1 MCSLSLET
9 AVTTTSQPVEA
20 ELLSLLSC
28 IDFRYQF
35 PAPVFLIIIFLTC
48 PLTKQGFLPFQRI
61 CMIVEV
67 QEEVLKPSSQFL
79 VNGKLSLRQVLTPQH
94 FKITLFILERLPEAR
109 SSLPG

>member
-20 ELLSLLSC
+20 ELPSLLGC

-35 PAPVFLIIIFLTC
+35 PAAVLIIIICLTC

-79 VNGKLSLRQVLTPQH
+79 VNGKGSLHQALVPYH
-94 FKITLFILERLPEAR
+94 FKENPFYTGEIT
-109 SSLPG
+109 

>member
-20 ELLSLLSC
+20 ELPSLLGC
-28 IDFRYQF
+28 FDFRCQF
-35 PAPVFLIIIFLTC
+35 AAPVPIIIICLTC

-67 QEEVLKPSSQFL
+67 QEEVLKSSSQFL
-79 VNGKLSLRQVLTPQH
+79 VNGKLLLRQALTPYH
-94 FKITLFILERLPEAR
+94 FKENPF
-109 SSLPG
+109 